1 MSLFAGTDGLDIH
14 RRIIEN
20 ADPFLKPD
28 AALML
33 EIGYAQGQ
41 AVGQLLE
48 QTGAFGEIKIE
59 KDFNNNDR
67 IAVARKILP

>member
-1 MSLFAGTDGLDIH
+1 MDIH
-14 RRIIEN
+14 RRIIEI
-20 ADPFLKPD
+20 ADSFLKPD

-41 AVGQLLE
+41 AIRQLLE
-48 QTGAFGEIKIE
+48 QKGAFGEIKIE

-67 IAVARKILP
+67 IALARKIPL